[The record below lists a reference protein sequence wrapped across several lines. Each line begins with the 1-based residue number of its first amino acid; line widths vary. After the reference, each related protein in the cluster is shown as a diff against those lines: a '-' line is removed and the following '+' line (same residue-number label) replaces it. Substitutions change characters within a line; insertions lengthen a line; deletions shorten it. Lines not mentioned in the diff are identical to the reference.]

1 MLTALFLPSYLGVC
15 MQIMLISSR
24 WSEPKSYDLSKRIV
38 LIISLSTFIL
48 SALIAVALYGLTLKY
63 SANIPIPFLRETF
76 MNAAVTEQ
84 KRQDQ
89 FVRENINLMAI
100 QLGEVKA
107 QLLKLEA
114 LGNRVSGLAGLK
126 KEFDFKGLSG
136 QGGLEINPQTIGLPQ
151 LLTALE
157 STNKQLN
164 QYNDVFN
171 ILESELLDNTLKARQ
186 ILTTLPVKGVGVG
199 SGYGIRTDPFTGNTA
214 FHQGLDFAAPTG
226 TPILSAAGGV
236 VITVELHNGYGNMVE
251 VDHGNN
257 LVTRYAHTSRFLVK
271 IGDIVKRGQAI
282 AEVGSTGRSTG
293 PHLHFEVLVNGEAQN
308 PMRFLAAGNDLNSVK
323 R

>member
-1 MLTALFLPSYLGVC
+1 

-24 WSEPKSYDLSKRIV
+24 WSEPKSYDLSKRLV

-48 SALIAVALYGLTLKY
+48 SALIALALYGLTLKY

-126 KEFDFKGLSG
+126 KEFDFQEMSG
-136 QGGLEINPQTIGLPQ
+136 QGGLEINPQTISLPQ

-157 STNKQLN
+157 VTNKRLN
-164 QYNDVFN
+164 QHNDIFN

-199 SGYGIRTDPFTGNTA
+199 SGYGIRIDPFTGNTA
-214 FHQGLDFAAPTG
+214 FHQGLDFSAPIG
-226 TPILSAAGGV
+226 TSILAAAGGV
-236 VITVELHNGYGNMVE
+236 VITVEPHNGYGNMVE

-308 PMRFLAAGNDLNSVK
+308 PMRFLAAGNDLSSAK